1 MQYTGSEESGI
12 YSISTERLI
21 MGELESNG
29 RITRSV
35 EGSSASSGDKATA
48 HLDSWSSKIEIGGGL
63 SELFAENVVAKVL
76 RVAAKY
82 AKTQNP
88 PGYGSQRGYNL
99 DPRGPDT
106 FPEYIPQDG
115 DKPGQYTLREAEF
128 WTCGF
133 FPGTIY
139 LLLERHSKLSKHN
152 HQSSDHLMED
162 PQVLNAAYDRLS
174 IFAKHWAEPLYAM
187 AKRTDTHDIG
197 FIIMPALRLDWELNR
212 NQRSLDA
219 IVEAGGSLASRF
231 ITSAGVIRSWDLLRK
246 KDIEILDMEKN
257 VIVIIDSLCNLD
269 LLYYAAKHG
278 GEESAYLADIATRHA
293 SKLLETHLRP
303 ETLQD
308 GYGPTYGGG
317 WFSTYH
323 VGILDPTLGDL
334 KRYLTAQ
341 GYADESTWARGQ
353 AWGIYGYA
361 QTYRWTRDDRF
372 LLASC
377 GLAEYFLY
385 RLNLTPTSLGI
396 QHNNN
401 NYPGWDSHNPGRVPF
416 VPPWDFDAPQD
427 ISHPILDSSAGVIAA
442 NGLLMLS
449 ESLAPRGRNDLASW
463 FLKAAIAIV
472 RETLQYALAREKAL
486 LVPSS
491 PYGVG
496 VEDVIPNETF
506 EGLLKY
512 GTANNNANARKRYY
526 NHGLV
531 YGDYYLVEFGNRLLR
546 MGLVRD

>member
-1 MQYTGSEESGI
+1 
-12 YSISTERLI
+12 
-21 MGELESNG
+21 MGEPEPGENKS
-29 RITRSV
+29 
-35 EGSSASSGDKATA
+35 TA
-48 HLDSWSSKIEIGGGL
+48 HLDSSPSDINIGGEL

-82 AKTQNP
+82 AKSRSPEHN
-88 PGYGSQRGYNL
+88 SQEGKDL

-106 FPEYIPQDG
+106 FPEYVPQEG
-115 DKPGQYTLREAEF
+115 DTAGLYTRREAEF

-139 LLLERHSKLSKHN
+139 LLLERHLKLLKDN
-152 HQSSDHLMED
+152 HQLSDQHTGD
-162 PQVLNAAYDRLS
+162 PQAVNKAYDRLG
-174 IFAKHWAEPLYAM
+174 ILAKHWAEPLYIM

-197 FIIMPALRLDWELNR
+197 FIIMPALRLDWELSKD
-212 NQRSLDA
+212 QRSLDA
-219 IVEAGGSLASRF
+219 IIEAGGSLASRF
-231 ITSAGVIRSWDLLRK
+231 IASAGAIRSWDMLKK

-269 LLYYAAKHG
+269 LLYYAAKNG
-278 GEESAYLADIATRHA
+278 GAESAYLADIATTHA
-293 SKLLETHLRP
+293 AKLLDTHLRP
-303 ETLQD
+303 ETVQD

-317 WFSTYH
+317 WFSTFH
-323 VGILDPTLGDL
+323 VVVLDSISGYV
-334 KRYLTAQ
+334 KRRLTAQ

-361 QTYRWTRDDRF
+361 QTYRWTQDERF
-372 LLASC
+372 LFASC

-385 RLNLTPTSLGI
+385 RLKLTPSSLGN
-396 QHNNN
+396 QHNNS
-401 NYPGWDSHNPGRVPF
+401 YSGWDSHKPGRVPF

-427 ISHPILDSSAGVIAA
+427 ISHPILDSSAGMIAA
-442 NGLLMLS
+442 NGMLILY
-449 ESLAPRGRNDLASW
+449 EALAACDKNNLASW

-472 RETLQYALAREKAL
+472 SDTLQYALAQEKAL
-486 LVPSS
+486 LDPSS
-491 PYGVG
+491 LHGAEVANA
-496 VEDVIPNETF
+496 IPDETF

-512 GTANNNANARKRYY
+512 GTANNNSNARKQYR

-546 MGLVRD
+546 MGLV

>member
-1 MQYTGSEESGI
+1 
-12 YSISTERLI
+12 
-21 MGELESNG
+21 MGDSESNG
-29 RITRSV
+29 RAV
-35 EGSSASSGDKATA
+35 LPEGESPESSGDKAA
-48 HLDSWSSKIEIGGGL
+48 GHLDSWSSNIDVGREL
-63 SELFAENVVAKVL
+63 SELFAENIVAKVL

-82 AKTQNP
+82 AKSENP
-88 PGYGSQRGYNL
+88 QQRSREGESL

-106 FPEYIPQDG
+106 FPEYVPQVG
-115 DKPGQYTLREAEF
+115 DTSGLYTLREAEF

-139 LLLERHSKLSKHN
+139 LLLQRHLKLS
-152 HQSSDHLMED
+152 DHSRQLSNQQIES
-162 PQVLNAAYDRLS
+162 PQIISTAYDRLGAL
-174 IFAKHWAEPLYAM
+174 AKHWAEPLYAM

-197 FIIMPALRLDWELNR
+197 FIVMPALRLDWELNG

-219 IVEAGGSLASRF
+219 ILEAGSSLASRF
-231 ITSAGVIRSWDLLRK
+231 IASAGAIRSWDVLKK
-246 KDIEILDMEKN
+246 KDVEILDMENN

-278 GEESAYLADIATRHA
+278 GVESAYLADIATKHA

-303 ETLQD
+303 EPMQE

-323 VGILDPTLGDL
+323 VCVLDPISRDI
-334 KRYLTAQ
+334 KRRLTAQ

-361 QTYRWTRDDRF
+361 QTYTSTQDDRF

-377 GLAEYFLY
+377 GLAEYFLH
-385 RLNLTPTSLGI
+385 RINLTPSSLET
-396 QHNNN
+396 QHNNS
-401 NYPGWDSHNPGRVPF
+401 YSGWDSRNPGRVPF

-427 ISHPILDSSAGVIAA
+427 ILNPVLDSSAGVIAA
-442 NGLLMLS
+442 NGMLMLS
-449 ESLAPRGRNDLASW
+449 EALASRGKNDLASW
-463 FLKAAIAIV
+463 FLKAAVAIV
-472 RETLQYALAREKAL
+472 RETLQYALAQEKAL
-486 LVPSS
+486 LVPNSRS
-491 PYGVG
+491 EVR

-512 GTANNNANARKRYY
+512 GTANNNANARKRYC

-531 YGDYYLVEFGNRLLR
+531 YGDYYLVEFGNRLLK

>member
-1 MQYTGSEESGI
+1 MGDSE
-12 YSISTERLI
+12 SIKINIQLV
-21 MGELESNG
+21 G
-29 RITRSV
+29 
-35 EGSSASSGDKATA
+35 GSSASSSDQIAG
-48 HLDSWSSKIEIGGGL
+48 HLNSWPSGINIGGEL
-63 SELFAENVVAKVL
+63 SELFAKNVVAKVL
-76 RVAAKY
+76 RVATKY
-82 AKTQNP
+82 AKNQNSERNLQE
-88 PGYGSQRGYNL
+88 GNNL

-106 FPEYIPQDG
+106 FPEYVLQHG
-115 DKPGQYTLREAEF
+115 DKSGLYTLREAEF

-139 LLLERHSKLSKHN
+139 LLLERHLKLSKYSRQLAN
-152 HQSSDHLMED
+152 QRVENS
-162 PQVLNAAYDRLS
+162 QILNAAYERLG
-174 IFAKHWAEPLYAM
+174 IFAQHWAEPLYAM

-197 FIIMPALRLDWELNR
+197 FIVMPVLRLDWELNG
-212 NQRSLDA
+212 NQRSLDT

-231 ITSAGVIRSWDLLRK
+231 IASAGAIRSWDVLKK
-246 KDIEILDMEKN
+246 KDVEILDMENN

-278 GEESAYLADIATRHA
+278 GAESAYLADIATTHA

-303 ETLQD
+303 ETVQE

-323 VGILDPTLGDL
+323 VAVLDPVSGDI
-334 KRYLTAQ
+334 KRRLTAQ

-361 QTYRWTRDDRF
+361 QTYISTQDDRF
-372 LLASC
+372 LRASC

-385 RLNLTPTSLGI
+385 RLNLTPSSVEV
-396 QHNNN
+396 QHDN
-401 NYPGWDSHNPGRVPF
+401 NYSGWDSHSLGRVPF

-427 ISHPILDSSAGVIAA
+427 MSNPVLDSSAGVIAA
-442 NGLLMLS
+442 TGMLMLS
-449 ESLAPRGRNDLASW
+449 EALALRGKNDLASW

-472 RETLQYALAREKAL
+472 RETLQYALAQEKAS

-491 PYGVG
+491 LYGVE

-512 GTANNNANARKRYY
+512 GTANNNANARKRYC

-531 YGDYYLVEFGNRLLR
+531 YGDYYLVEFGNRLLK